1 MKFKIKTQYYDGHIQ
16 SWEGEPDY
24 YLLDLALEKYVI
36 KSFEI
41 SQILY
46 QQ

>member
-1 MKFKIKTQYYDGHIQ
+1 MKFKIKTQFYDGHIQ

-24 YLLDLALEKYVI
+24 YLLSRALEKCEI
-36 KSFEI
+36 KSFEV
-41 SQILY
+41 SQIPF